1 MLSGGP
7 CATLSAEDE
16 IDRMPDLSRD
26 FELEARSHAFQ
37 LESTLLGPGGR
48 KAGIQ

>member
-1 MLSGGP
+1 MRSRGP

-26 FELEARSHAFQ
+26 FELEAGSHAFQ